1 MSAILRRGLA
11 LVVLGLATATL
22 APVPAALA
30 QAPAPAASATAAVQ
44 TFPTAEAA
52 ADALIE
58 AVRKND
64 RAALAKLWGNDWRD
78 LVPGKDDDVERRR
91 KAYIAAWDES
101 HKIVASGDAKAL
113 IEVGKSG
120 WTLPVPIVKD
130 GAAWKFDVAAGLKD
144 MVLRRIGHD
153 EAAVVQTLL
162 AIVDAQFDYAAAD
175 PMKTGSPVYAR
186 RLLSAPGRKD
196 GLYWDAKPGEPQ
208 SPLGPAVAKAQ
219 ADGQSPDGHYGYYF
233 RLLYGQGPD
242 ATRGARDYLVNGRM
256 IGGFGV
262 IAWPVRYGD
271 TGVMTF
277 IVNQDG
283 VVYQQDLGPQ
293 TAQKA
298 ASILTFNPDKGWA
311 KADMTPP

>member
-1 MSAILRRGLA
+1 MSAMFRRGLLAAA
-11 LVVLGLATATL
+11 LSLGFAAG
-22 APVPAALA
+22 ALA
-30 QAPAPAASATAAVQ
+30 QTAKLQ
-44 TFPTAEAA
+44 GFPTPDAA
-52 ADALIE
+52 ANALAE

-64 RAALAKLWGNDWRD
+64 RQAIGAMWGANWRD
-78 LVPGKDDDVERRR
+78 FVPGTDNDVQRRR
-91 KAYIAAWDES
+91 GIFLTAWDEN
-101 HKIVASGDAKAL
+101 HKIIMSGDAKAQ
-113 IEVGKSG
+113 IEVGKAG
-120 WTLPVPIVKD
+120 WTLPIPLAKD
-130 GAAWKFDVAAGLKD
+130 GAEWRFDIAAGLKE
-144 MVLRRIGHD
+144 MVFRRIGHD
-153 EAAVVQTLL
+153 ESSVIQTLL
-162 AIVDAQFDYAAAD
+162 AIVDAQSDYAAED
-175 PMKTGSPVYAR
+175 PMKTGAPVYAR
-186 RLLSAPGRKD
+186 RLLSSPGKKD

-233 RLLYGQGPD
+233 RLLYSQGAA
-242 ATRGARDYLVNGRM
+242 ATGGKRDYLVSGRM

-293 TAQKA
+293 TAEKA
-298 ASILTFNPDKGWA
+298 GVIASFNPDKGWV

>member
-1 MSAILRRGLA
+1 MSIGVLRRCLLSLAILVAGA
-11 LVVLGLATATL
+11 AG
-22 APVPAALA
+22 ALA
-30 QAPAPAASATAAVQ
+30 QPAAKQQAFAT
-44 TFPTAEAA
+44 PEAA
-52 ADALIE
+52 AVALAD

-64 RAALAKLWGNDWRD
+64 KQAIAAMWGAGWRD
-78 LVPGKDDDVERRR
+78 FVPGTDDDVQRRR
-91 KAYIAAWDES
+91 MAYLAAWDKG
-101 HKIVASGDAKAL
+101 HKILMSGEDKAR
-113 IEVGKSG
+113 IEVGDAG
-120 WTLPVPIVKD
+120 WTLPIPLVKS
-130 GAAWKFDVAAGLKD
+130 GAEWRFDVAAGLKD

-162 AIVDAQFDYAAAD
+162 AIVDAQSDYAALD
-175 PMKTGSPVYAR
+175 PMDTGAPVYAR
-186 RLLSAPGRKD
+186 RLLSSPGRKD
-196 GLYWDAKPGEPQ
+196 GLYWPTKPGEPQ

-219 ADGQSPDGHYGYYF
+219 ADGQAPDGHYGYFF
-233 RLLYGQGPD
+233 RLLYAQGAAAPG
-242 ATRGARDYLVNGRM
+242 GARDYLVNGRM

-298 ASILTFNPDKGWA
+298 AAITSFNPDQGWK
-311 KADMTPP
+311 KADMTLP

>member
-1 MSAILRRGLA
+1 MSALFGRGLLA
-11 LVVLGLATATL
+11 AVLFLGFTISAAAQQAVKLQGFSTPDAA
-22 APVPAALA
+22 AAALA
-30 QAPAPAASATAAVQ
+30 EV
-44 TFPTAEAA
+44 
-52 ADALIE
+52 
-58 AVRKND
+58 VRKND
-64 RAALAKLWGNDWRD
+64 QKGLAALWGPSWRD
-78 LVPGKDDDVERRR
+78 FVPGTNNDVQRRR
-91 KAYIAAWDES
+91 TAFLAAWDES
-101 HKIVASGDAKAL
+101 HKIVMSGDTKAT

-120 WTLPVPIVKD
+120 WTLPIPLVKD
-130 GAAWKFDVAAGLKD
+130 GAEWRFDVAAGLKD

-153 EAAVVQTLL
+153 EASTVQTLL
-162 AIVDAQFDYAAAD
+162 AIVDAQSDYAAMD
-175 PMKTGSPVYAR
+175 PMKTGAPAYAR
-186 RLLSAPGRKD
+186 RLLSTPGKKD
-196 GLYWDAKPGEPQ
+196 GLYWESKPGEPQ

-233 RLLYGQGPD
+233 RLLYSQGP
-242 ATRGARDYLVNGRM
+242 AAQGGARDYIVGGRM

-262 IAWPVRYGD
+262 VAWPVRYGD

-298 ASILTFNPDKGWA
+298 SAIVSFNPDKGWV